1 MREPTTLLV
10 MSRMLP
16 YILPKASPE
25 EVSISIT
32 PKNPHGL
39 MNTQKPK
46 QVITHRVEV
55 DRISYEEL
63 QDQLDEMKANQRLIL
78 QMLADREVGNVYL
91 DEDCLVSSKE
101 VMSRLQIR
109 GQPFKGDARL
119 VRGLQEGRAKYWYDW
134 CDYLSRAS

>member
-1 MREPTTLLV
+1 
-10 MSRMLP
+10 
-16 YILPKASPE
+16 
-25 EVSISIT
+25 
-32 PKNPHGL
+32 

-78 QMLADREVGNVYL
+78 QMLADREVGTVYL

-101 VMSRLQIR
+101 VMSRLQISR
-109 GQPFKGDARL
+109 STLQRRRQAGEIVYKRVGQQYR
-119 VRGLQEGRAKYWYDW
+119 YDW